1 MNDKNDDGDW
11 CDIYENLQTYYSQ
24 RLGEGANDN
33 DAWQLACEQ
42 CEDEFNERC
51 QAAREIE

>member
-1 MNDKNDDGDW
+1 MSYKPD
-11 CDIYENLQTYYSQ
+11 DIYENLQFYYSQ
-24 RLGEGANDN
+24 RIGEGANDN